1 MIRNNHIMKK
11 KISILIFLSLVLL
24 VIYAYFFYQNKYT
37 LECVS
42 TFSLSSQRLTDN
54 KTSTSLSILLNKKFA
69 SNFKDL
75 NVKKNSFLID
85 IFGKNI
91 TIVSKLRFVKVDK
104 QIATKQIQASI
115 NQIAKFQ
122 DLNILETDINC
133 KQESAVY
140 NLILPMLLLLSLITY
155 AYFIRIKLIS

>member
-24 VIYAYFFYQNKYT
+24 VICTYFFYQNKYT

-42 TFSLSSQRLTDN
+42 TFSLSSEKLSDN
-54 KTSTSLSILLNKKFA
+54 KTRASLSLLLNKNFV

-75 NVKKNSFLID
+75 NVKKNIFLID
-85 IFGKNI
+85 IFENNI
-91 TIVSKLRFVKVDK
+91 TIISKLRFVKADK
-104 QIATKQIQASI
+104 QITTKQIQASV
-115 NQIAKFQ
+115 NQIAKVQ
-122 DLNILETDINC
+122 DLNILQAEIDC

>member
-24 VIYAYFFYQNKYT
+24 VICTYFFYQNKYT

-42 TFSLSSQRLTDN
+42 TFSLSSKKLSDN
-54 KTSTSLSILLNKKFA
+54 KTRASLSLLLNKNFV

-75 NVKKNSFLID
+75 NVKKNMFLID
-85 IFGKNI
+85 IFENNI
-91 TIVSKLRFVKVDK
+91 TIISKLRFVKADK
-104 QIATKQIQASI
+104 QITTKQIQASL
-115 NQIAKFQ
+115 NQIAKVQ
-122 DLNILETDINC
+122 DLNILQAEIDC